1 MTTTAFFTGSAPAS
15 GPMGNR
21 AAPLPS
27 LVNKAMTGAQA
38 AFKVPLPAAA
48 AAAAYPWMT
57 QAMLSKLGVRALRL
71 MRADC

>member
-21 AAPLPS
+21 AAPVSS

-38 AFKVPLPAAA
+38 AFKAPRTAAPDA
-48 AAAAYPWMT
+48 APYPWMT
-57 QAMLSKLGVRALRL
+57 QAMLSKLGVRTLRL
-71 MRADC
+71 LRADC